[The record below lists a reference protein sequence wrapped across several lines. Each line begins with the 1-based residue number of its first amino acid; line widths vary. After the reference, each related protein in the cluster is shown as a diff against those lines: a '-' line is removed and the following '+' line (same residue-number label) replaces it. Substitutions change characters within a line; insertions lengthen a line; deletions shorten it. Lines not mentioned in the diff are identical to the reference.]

1 MLKSMTLP
9 AVRRALGSGAPYL
22 LALAALAVAAVLLL
36 WLRASADSAGAGVI
50 TLRNGWKLTPAGRLV
65 RLSGDMPLKIVTS
78 GDNRR
83 AFIVTGGYHDQGLE
97 VIDLGEAKVGQRIN
111 LGKAWAGMALDEP
124 AGALFVAGGGPS
136 NPGMLK
142 RPDVKGIDPT
152 LAASMALPVLRLDW
166 KADRVEPHAGMAI
179 QGLEEK
185 DRFTAGLAAGAKS
198 LFVANTS
205 TDTVYKLGRESGA
218 VEGSA
223 KVGYRPYQVALSP
236 DGATLAVGEWGD
248 QSVLLLKSGDL
259 GQIGRVKVGQHPT
272 DVAYGPD
279 GRLFVANAGSDTI
292 SVIRGGKVVETI
304 GTALAPGGPIGATPC
319 SLAIS
324 RDGRRLYVANSG
336 ENDVAVVDISRAD
349 HSAVLG
355 FVPTGQYPSALGLTP
370 DGKTLV
376 IGVGKGIGSGPN
388 VPPTHPGA
396 RTQADP
402 NHKFDFIGFLVQG
415 YAEVVPAPDAAQLER
430 YTAQVRSNIPGDKP
444 TVAEMRDGQAAF
456 RKIKH
461 VIYVIRENR
470 TYDQVMGDDAR
481 GEGDPELAI
490 FGKGVTPNGHELA
503 RRTVLL
509 DHYFVNGEVS
519 ENGHEWANAAY
530 ATAFTERTTA
540 SHYGGRGEPDA
551 DERLS
556 ASPAGYLWDAARRK
570 GLSYI
575 SYGEY
580 IGFTSSADK
589 APVFIGEKGLEGHAS
604 KAWSDLS
611 DKEAP
616 DTEKIK
622 IFLADLAQAEKTGV
636 WPAYMVLYMP
646 ENHTYG
652 LTPGLPTPKAAVA
665 ANDLA
670 LGQLVQAVS
679 HSRFWNETAIFVTE
693 DDAQDGPDH
702 LDEHRS
708 VAMVISPYVKQGR
721 VDHSSYTMMS
731 MIRTMEL
738 ILGVPP
744 MTQNDLHARPM
755 YGLFQARPAA
765 WRYDLV
771 PETEDLTAINP
782 KTGPLAKASLQLDF
796 SKPDRADPHALNA
809 ILWAALRPGKP
820 YPTPSRRWHGR

>member
-1 MLKSMTLP
+1 MFKSTTLA
-9 AVRRALGSGAPYL
+9 AVRRFAFSGAPLL
-22 LALAALAVAAVLLL
+22 LAFAALTAVVALSPWVG
-36 WLRASADSAGAGVI
+36 ASADPGAPG
-50 TLRNGWKLTPAGRLV
+50 TLLRNGWRITPAGRLV
-65 RLSGDMPLKIVTS
+65 RLSGDMPLKIVAS
-78 GDNRR
+78 GDGRR
-83 AFIVTGGYHDQGLE
+83 AFIVTGGFHDQGLE
-97 VIDLGEAKVGQRIN
+97 VIDLGEAKVGQRVN
-111 LGKAWAGMALDEP
+111 LGKAWAGMALDEA
-124 AGALFVAGGGPS
+124 AGDLFVAGGGAS
-136 NPGMLK
+136 SPGMLR
-142 RPDVKGIDPT
+142 RPDVKGIDAT
-152 LAASMALPVLRLDW
+152 LAASMSLPVLKLGL
-166 KADRVEPHAGMAI
+166 KAGGVEPAPGLAI
-179 QGLEEK
+179 KGLDEK
-185 DRFTAGLAAGAKS
+185 ERFTAGLAADGRS

-205 TDTVYKLGRESGA
+205 NDTVYKLGRATGA
-218 VEGSA
+218 LEGSA
-223 KVGYRPYQVALSP
+223 KVGYRPYQLALSP

-248 QSVLLLKSGDL
+248 QSVLLLRSGDL
-259 GQIGRVKVGQHPT
+259 SQIGRVKVGQHPT

-292 SVIRGGKVVETI
+292 SVVRGGKVVETI

-319 SLAIS
+319 SLAVS

-336 ENDVAVVDISRAD
+336 ENDVAVIDISRAD

-355 FVPTGQYPSALGLTP
+355 FVPTGQYPSAVGLTP

-376 IGVGKGIGSGPN
+376 IGVAKGLGSGPN

-415 YAEVVPAPDAAQLER
+415 YAEIVPAPEGEQLAR
-430 YTAQVRSNIPGDKP
+430 YTAQVRNNIPGDKP
-444 TVAEMRDGQAAF
+444 TVAEVREAQAAF
-456 RKIKH
+456 KRIKH

-490 FGKGVTPNGHELA
+490 FGKAVTPNGHELA

-519 ENGHEWANAAY
+519 QNGHEWANAAY

-540 SHYGGRGEPDA
+540 IGYGGRGEPDA
-551 DERLS
+551 DERLT

-580 IGFTSSADK
+580 VGFTSSAEK
-589 APVFIGEKGLEGHAS
+589 APVFVGEKGLEGHAS
-604 KAWSDLS
+604 KAWSDLA
-611 DKEAP
+611 DKSAP
-616 DTEKIK
+616 DTEKMK
-622 IFLADLAQAEKTGV
+622 IFLADLAEAQKTGD
-636 WPAYMVLYMP
+636 WPAYMVVYIP

-652 LTPGLPTPKAAVA
+652 LAPDLPTPKAAVA
-665 ANDLA
+665 TNDLA

-679 HSRFWNETAIFVTE
+679 HSRFWDSTAIFVTE

-708 VAMVISPYVKQGR
+708 VAMVISPYVKQGY

-731 MIRTMEL
+731 MVRTMEL

-765 WRYDLV
+765 WRYDLA
-771 PETEDLTAINP
+771 PETEDLTAVNP

-809 ILWAALRPGKP
+809 ILWEALRPGKP
-820 YPTPSRRWHGR
+820 YPAPSRRWHGG